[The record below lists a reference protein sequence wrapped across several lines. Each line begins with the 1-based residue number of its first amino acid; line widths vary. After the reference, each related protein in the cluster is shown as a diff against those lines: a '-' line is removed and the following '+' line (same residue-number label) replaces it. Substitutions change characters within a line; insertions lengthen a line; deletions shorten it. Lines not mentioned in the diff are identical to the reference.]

1 MNLESLYK
9 QHLAMIER
17 IARSVAHRHH
27 VNPDD
32 CTEFVQVVR
41 VRLFDDD
48 YAILRKFEGRSSMS
62 TYLTTVIGRL
72 YNEWRVAEWGKWRPS
87 AEAKRL
93 GQTAITLERLL
104 TRDGLTLSE
113 AVSLLTT
120 GSGPHPSISEL
131 EAVYARLPARS
142 ARPVVVSGEVS
153 PDAAAVDAEAGDRVE
168 ASDRERTVRL
178 IVRTIDSISPTLGA
192 EDRLILQLRFWN
204 ARKVPEIARVVNI
217 DPKKIYKRLEKLF
230 ALLRRALEAVG
241 VGPADIALL
250 LARGD
255 HDIHLNLL
263 EARENGPRSPSNN
276 PGEEV
281 RGGKGR
287 LS

>member
-9 QHLAMIER
+9 QHLALIER
-17 IARSVAHRHH
+17 IARNVAHRHH
-27 VNPDD
+27 LNPDD
-32 CTEFVQVVR
+32 CAEFVQVVR

-72 YNEWRVAEWGKWRPS
+72 YNEWRVGEWGKWRPS

-93 GQTAITLERLL
+93 GNTAITLERLL
-104 TRDGLTLSE
+104 TRDGMTFSE
-113 AVSLLTT
+113 AVNQLTT
-120 GSGPHPSISEL
+120 RSGPHPSVSEL
-131 EAVYARLPARS
+131 EALYARLPPRNS
-142 ARPVVVSGEVS
+142 RPVVVSGEVS
-153 PDAAAVDAEAGDRVE
+153 PDAVAVEAEAGDRIE
-168 ASDRERTVRL
+168 ASDRERTARL
-178 IVRTIDSISPTLGA
+178 IAQTIDSMSTTLGA

-204 ARKVPEIARVVNI
+204 SRKVPEIASVVNI
-217 DPKKIYKRLEKLF
+217 DAKKIYKRLEKLF
-230 ALLRRALEAVG
+230 AVLRRALEAVG
-241 VGPADIALL
+241 IGPADIALL

-263 EARENGPRSPSNN
+263 KARENGQRGPSNN
-276 PGEEV
+276 PGKEV
-281 RGGKGR
+281 RGRKGR

>member
-1 MNLESLYK
+1 MNLESLYQ
-9 QHLAMIER
+9 QHRALIER
-17 IARSVAHRHH
+17 IAKSVAHRHH
-27 VNPDD
+27 LNPDD
-32 CTEFVQVVR
+32 CTEFVQIVHVR
-41 VRLFDDD
+41 VFDDD
-48 YAILRKFEGRSSMS
+48 YAILRKFEGRSSIS

-72 YNEWRVAEWGKWRPS
+72 YNEWRVSEWGKWRPS

-93 GQTAITLERLL
+93 GNTAITLERLL
-104 TRDGLTLSE
+104 TRDGMTFSE
-113 AVSLLTT
+113 AVNQLTT
-120 GSGPHPSISEL
+120 RSGPHPSVSEL
-131 EAVYARLPARS
+131 EAVYARLPPRNS
-142 ARPVVVSGEVS
+142 RPMVVSGEVS
-153 PDAAAVDAEAGDRVE
+153 PDAVAVDPEAGDRVE
-168 ASDRERTVRL
+168 AADRVQTARL
-178 IVRTIDSISPTLGA
+178 IARTLDSVDSSLGT
-192 EDRLILQLRFWN
+192 EDRLILQLRFRN
-204 ARKVPEIARVVNI
+204 GRKVPEIARVVHL

-230 ALLRRALEAVG
+230 AMLRRALETVG

-263 EARENGPRSPSNN
+263 KTRENGPRGPSNN